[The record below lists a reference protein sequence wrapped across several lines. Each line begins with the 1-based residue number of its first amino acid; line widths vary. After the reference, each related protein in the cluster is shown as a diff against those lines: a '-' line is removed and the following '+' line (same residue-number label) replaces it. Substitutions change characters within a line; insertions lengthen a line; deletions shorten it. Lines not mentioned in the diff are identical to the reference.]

1 MDHKS
6 SVKAQTQAEIV
17 ARQSA
22 RDPEIICET
31 AYYQS
36 GNVWLSID
44 VYRPNAEKY
53 PGVRP
58 GILFFFGG
66 GFRVGTPLAFRE
78 QALICAKQ
86 GYVAFSA
93 DYRIASLFDVTAE
106 DSIRDGALAWQY
118 VRNTADEW
126 QVDPDRIVL
135 AGGSAGATIASMCGP
150 LTGKYPA
157 GLVLFNP
164 GVLDRAAPQTALNQL
179 LDWEMDGIPITC
191 TTSVQAGMPPML
203 VMHGEQD
210 QIIPASTIRS
220 YVEHARAQGVDAKLI
235 IYPNVTHG
243 FFNFN
248 RSRAHF
254 LLTMGETLLFLEKL
268 FAAPDNN
275 A

>member
-1 MDHKS
+1 MVKHES
-6 SVKAQTQAEIV
+6 YAKAQTQEEIV

-22 RDPEIICET
+22 RDPAISCET

-36 GNVWLSID
+36 GGAWLAID
-44 VYRPNAEKY
+44 VYRPNVEKY
-53 PGVRP
+53 PGIRP

-66 GFRVGTPLAFRE
+66 GFQVGTRLAFRE
-78 QALICAKQ
+78 QALICARQ

-106 DSIRDGALAWQY
+106 DSIHDGALAWQY
-118 VRNTADEW
+118 IRKTASDW
-126 QVDPDRIVL
+126 QVDPNKIVL
-135 AGGSAGATIASMCGP
+135 AGGSAGATIATMCGP
-150 LTGKYPA
+150 LTGEYPA

-164 GVLDRAAPQTALNQL
+164 GVLDRDEPQTALNKL
-179 LDWEMDGIPITC
+179 VDWEMDGVPVTC

-203 VMHGEQD
+203 VMHGAKD
-210 QIIPASTIRS
+210 QIIPVSTIRS
-220 YVEHARAQGVDAKLI
+220 YVENAKAHGVDAKLI
-235 IYPNVTHG
+235 IYPDATHG

-268 FAAPDNN
+268 FVTLK
-275 A
+275 